1 MTTSLREALLALRGF
16 LRGFVGA
23 TDVGGDAHGVRCE
36 LARRAERRRGC
47 C

>member
-1 MTTSLREALLALRGF
+1 MSALRHALANLRAF

-23 TDVGGDAHGVRCE
+23 TELGPDPRTALCEHGQ
-36 LARRAERRRGC
+36 RRGRC

>member
-1 MTTSLREALLALRGF
+1 VTAARSFLAALRDF

-23 TDVGGDAHGVRCE
+23 TRLGPDPRAALCEHGQ
-36 LARRAERRRGC
+36 RRGRC

>member
-1 MTTSLREALLALRGF
+1 MSALRRFARAAADF

-23 TDVGGDAHGVRCE
+23 TRLGANPREELCE
-36 LARRAERRRGC
+36 HAQRRGRC

>member
-1 MTTSLREALLALRGF
+1 MSALLNALANLRAF

-23 TDVGGDAHGVRCE
+23 TDLGSDPRRALCEHG
-36 LARRAERRRGC
+36 ARRGRC

>member
-1 MTTSLREALLALRGF
+1 MTALRRLSAALRGF

-23 TDVGGDAHGVRCE
+23 TSFGANPREE
-36 LARRAERRRGC
+36 LCQHAQRRGRC

>member
-1 MTTSLREALLALRGF
+1 MSALRRFADALRGF

-23 TDVGGDAHGVRCE
+23 TTLGANPREE
-36 LARRAERRRGC
+36 LRTRAQRRGRC

>member
-1 MTTSLREALLALRGF
+1 MSALRHALANLCAF

-23 TDVGGDAHGVRCE
+23 TAFGANPREE
-36 LARRAERRRGC
+36 LSEHARRRGRC